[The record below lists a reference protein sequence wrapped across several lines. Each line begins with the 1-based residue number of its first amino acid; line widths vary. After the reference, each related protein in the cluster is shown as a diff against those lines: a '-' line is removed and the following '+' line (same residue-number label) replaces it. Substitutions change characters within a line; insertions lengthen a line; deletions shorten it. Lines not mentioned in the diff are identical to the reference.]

1 MDMGFDI
8 TVDNSSVTIG
18 EGVGAGV
25 VGLFLASALRASLG
39 MTVSSLSSSVS
50 SFLLVDGEAEIT
62 VRLAALSFSPLL
74 LLLCTT
80 GASLSRSWLPRSATF
95 FRSLSLLSLSLS
107 SLLFL
112 RRSGSFS
119 FSFGGAAAAA
129 RSLGMTVRSL
139 SSSVSSTTGAV
150 GAGVVG
156 VGVGVA
162 LGLGLGAA
170 VGVGL
175 GVICVAAVLSFVS
188 RDVDVSFAISVFVSR
203 SFGGSP
209 SFFTALTFGL
219 LGGLAGG
226 NFLSPEGGIG
236 AGRRGTGCALGGLL
250 AVGWEGAG
258 VASGLGAG
266 VLSVG
271 VAAGRDEE
279 GGCTGPLVVGT
290 SIG

>member
-8 TVDNSSVTIG
+8 TVDSSSVTIG

-25 VGLFLASALRASLG
+25 VGLFLASALRASVG

-50 SFLLVDGEAEIT
+50 SFLLVDDEADIT
-62 VRLAALSFSPLL
+62 VRLGALSFSPLL
-74 LLLCTT
+74 LCTT
-80 GASLSRSWLPRSATF
+80 GTSLSRSWLPRSATF

-119 FSFGGAAAAA
+119 FSFGGAAA
-129 RSLGMTVRSL
+129 RSLGMTVSSL